1 MGRTLAIAISQG
13 IGLGLGLGL
22 CMEIGMGMLALP
34 ALAQWSSDPAQAGAS
49 AYCETINQG
58 LGISQAELR
67 ASQAMAEVL
76 SITAGPVAAGLTLN
90 NPALRERL
98 SYLIDSL
105 CPNSGASPMDLEPIL

>member
-1 MGRTLAIAISQG
+1 MGRTLTIAISQG

-22 CMEIGMGMLALP
+22 GMGMGILTLP

-49 AYCETINQG
+49 AYCETLNQG

-67 ASQAMAEVL
+67 ANQAMAEVL
-76 SITAGPVAAGLTLN
+76 SITAGPVAAELTLN
-90 NPALRERL
+90 NPALLDRF

-105 CPNSGASPMDLEPIL
+105 CPNSGASPTDPEPML

>member
-1 MGRTLAIAISQG
+1 MGRTPSIAISQG
-13 IGLGLGLGL
+13 IGLGLGLG
-22 CMEIGMGMLALP
+22 IGIGMLALP
-34 ALAQWSSDPAQAGAS
+34 ALAQWSSDAAQAGAS

-58 LGISQAELR
+58 LGVSQAELR

-90 NPALRERL
+90 NPALLDRL

-105 CPNSGASPMDLEPIL
+105 CPNSGASPTDLEPIL

>member
-13 IGLGLGLGL
+13 IGLGLGLGIG
-22 CMEIGMGMLALP
+22 IGMGMGTLALP
-34 ALAQWSSDPAQAGAS
+34 ALAQWSSDAAQAGAN

-58 LGISQAELR
+58 LGVSQAELR

-76 SITAGPVAAGLTLN
+76 SITAGPVAAGQTLN
-90 NPALRERL
+90 NPALLDRL

-105 CPNSGASPMDLEPIL
+105 CPNSGASPTDLEPIP

>member
-13 IGLGLGLGL
+13 IGLGLGLG
-22 CMEIGMGMLALP
+22 MGMGMLALP
-34 ALAQWSSDPAQAGAS
+34 ALAQWSSDAAQAGAS

-58 LGISQAELR
+58 LGVSQAELR

-90 NPALRERL
+90 NPALLDRL

-105 CPNSGASPMDLEPIL
+105 CPNSGASPTDLDPIL

>member
-1 MGRTLAIAISQG
+1 MGRTLSIAISQG
-13 IGLGLGLGL
+13 IGLGLGLG
-22 CMEIGMGMLALP
+22 MGMGMLALP
-34 ALAQWSSDPAQAGAS
+34 ALAQWSSDAAQAGAS

-58 LGISQAELR
+58 LGVSQAELR

-90 NPALRERL
+90 NPALLERL
-98 SYLIDSL
+98 SYLIESL

>member
-1 MGRTLAIAISQG
+1 MGRTRSIAISQG
-13 IGLGLGLGL
+13 IGLGLGLG
-22 CMEIGMGMLALP
+22 IGIGMLALP
-34 ALAQWSSDPAQAGAS
+34 ALAQWSSDAAQAGAS

-58 LGISQAELR
+58 LRVSQAELR

-90 NPALRERL
+90 NPALLDRL

-105 CPNSGASPMDLEPIL
+105 CPNSGASPTDLEPIL